1 MERSV
6 WRRSMKREDF
16 FEWLD
21 TVIGKG
27 NSDWEVVEDFGD
39 GNVWIRFTNINDGEE
54 NETT

>member
-1 MERSV
+1 
-6 WRRSMKREDF
+6 MKREDF